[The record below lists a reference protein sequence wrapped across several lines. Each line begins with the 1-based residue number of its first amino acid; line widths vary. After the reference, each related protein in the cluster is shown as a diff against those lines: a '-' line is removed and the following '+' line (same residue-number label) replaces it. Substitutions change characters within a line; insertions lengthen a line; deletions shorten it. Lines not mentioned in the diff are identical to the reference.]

1 MTTTET
7 STAGGAALSAH
18 IEVARTDRLTEALA
32 RVLPGLEAF
41 LRFERNSGAA
51 QRSIWSPQIDEPLP
65 ATGIGADEV
74 LRLLDD
80 VIIANGLPVGHPGF
94 SGWVTTAPTTIT
106 ATAALVGAF
115 AAPQRWWVHP
125 ANSIEDLAARWL
137 RDLLTLPS
145 NFQGVFVSGGAVAN
159 LVGLAAARQH
169 AGERLGLDISR
180 DGIGALPA
188 PRVYATN
195 QVHDVV
201 GRAAAI
207 LGIGGENVFHAG
219 VDESRRPDLDE
230 LRRTIDADIA
240 AGRTPIAVVASAGD
254 VNTGMVDPL
263 DAMRAIAHERGVW
276 FHVDGAYGA
285 LGILDDRVRD
295 RYGDFGRIDSL
306 AVDPHKWLATP
317 VGTGAAF
324 VRDADILARAL
335 AVHRGDYARFQ
346 PTLGPDPGSPFDEL
360 GVGSPDF
367 GVDFSTPSRGL
378 AVWALLKE
386 VGAAGIR
393 ARIGKDLDCARRVAD
408 HARSEQ
414 DLELLAEPELSICC
428 FRFRPGGWTDE
439 AAIDALND
447 DIVHAVRARGRA
459 IPSTTRVAGHNAI
472 RPCFINPRGGLADA
486 DALVDEVLT
495 VGRALVRDGRTG

>member
-1 MTTTET
+1 MTTTEPQ
-7 STAGGAALSAH
+7 APAH
-18 IEVARTDRLTEALA
+18 IEAARTDGLTAALE
-32 RVLPGLEAF
+32 RILPGLEAF
-41 LRFERNSGAA
+41 LLFEQNTGAA
-51 QRSIWSPQIDEPLP
+51 RRSVWLPQVDEPLP
-65 ATGIGADEV
+65 ATGLGADEV
-74 LRLLDD
+74 LRLLDE
-80 VIIANGLPVGHPGF
+80 VIVANGLPVGHPGF
-94 SGWVTTAPTTIT
+94 TGWVTTAPTTIT

-125 ANSIEDLAARWL
+125 ANSIEDIATRWL
-137 RDLLTLPS
+137 RELLTLPEH
-145 NFQGVFVSGGAVAN
+145 FQGVFVSGGAVAN

-169 AGERLGLDISR
+169 AGERLSLDISR
-180 DGIGALPA
+180 DGIAALPS

-207 LGIGGENVFHAG
+207 LGIGRENVFHAA
-219 VDESRRPDLDE
+219 VDDDRRPDLDE
-230 LRRTIDADIA
+230 LRSTLDADIA

-254 VNTGMVDPL
+254 VNTGLIDPI
-263 DAMRAIAHERGVW
+263 DAMREIAHERGIW

-285 LGILDDRVRD
+285 LGILDERVKQ
-295 RYGDFGRIDSL
+295 RYGDFARIDSL

-324 VRDADILARAL
+324 VRDADILGRAL
-335 AVHRGDYARFQ
+335 AVHRGDYAQFQ

-367 GVDFSTPSRGL
+367 GIDFSTPSRGL

-386 VGAAGIR
+386 VGADGIR

-408 HARSEQ
+408 HARTEP

-428 FRFRPGGWTDE
+428 FRFRPEGWADE

-459 IPSTTRVAGHNAI
+459 IPSTTRVRGKTAI

-486 DALVDEVLT
+486 DALVAEVLS
-495 VGRALVRDGRTG
+495 VGRSLATSGA